1 MKLVLLKELAIIANI
16 VSSPC
21 VKLVAKS
28 LFRL

>member
-1 MKLVLLKELAIIANI
+1 MKLALLKELALIANI

-21 VKLVAKS
+21 VRIVAKS